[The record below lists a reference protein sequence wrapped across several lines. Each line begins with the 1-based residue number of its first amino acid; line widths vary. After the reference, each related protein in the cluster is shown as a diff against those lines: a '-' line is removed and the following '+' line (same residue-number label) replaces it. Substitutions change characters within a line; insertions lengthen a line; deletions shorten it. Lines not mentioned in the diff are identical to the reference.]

1 MVWKSNFWSFDS
13 IMERV
18 YRILLR
24 VHHCRVVRGG
34 DPNFHDVLRDPLCSA
49 LLCFALLCSALLCFT
64 LPCSALL
71 CFALRCSAL
80 FCFVS
85 SHVKYMYLCQVP
97 LMNFFLLPIPS
108 SSTMTSLVVQT
119 CYSCDGLGQ
128 RPVWMSSVANQFET
142 HMLSCALCT
151 GTGNVSH
158 LQPSPPLKP
167 SSAPPRPSSAPPM
180 LSCAQPRPSCAPTV
194 VRKAL
199 RSIIDAGEARLMK
212 RRKL

>member
-1 MVWKSNFWSFDS
+1 M
-13 IMERV
+13 
-18 YRILLR
+18 
-24 VHHCRVVRGG
+24 
-34 DPNFHDVLRDPLCSA
+34 
-49 LLCFALLCSALLCFT
+49 LCFA

-71 CFALRCSAL
+71 RFALRCSAL

-97 LMNFFLLPIPS
+97 PMHFFLLPIPS
-108 SSTMTSLVVQT
+108 SSTMTSLVVHT
-119 CYSCDGLGQ
+119 CNSCNGVRQ

-142 HMLSCALCT
+142 HILSCAVCN
-151 GTGNVSH
+151 GTGNVS
-158 LQPSPPLKP
+158 LKPSPPWKP

-180 LSCAQPRPSCAPTV
+180 PSCAPTV
-194 VRKAL
+194 ARKVL